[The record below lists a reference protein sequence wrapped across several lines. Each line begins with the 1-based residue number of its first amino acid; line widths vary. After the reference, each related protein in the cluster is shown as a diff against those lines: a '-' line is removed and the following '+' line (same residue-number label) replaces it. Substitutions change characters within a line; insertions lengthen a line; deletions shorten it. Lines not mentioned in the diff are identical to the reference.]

1 MPDRLVTA
9 AASDGMISLVAGTT
23 TELVR
28 EAQSRH
34 ELAPTASAAVGRLI
48 TGAALLGASLKGK
61 ERVTLQIAGDGAIGR
76 VVADVVTLDDRAI
89 GARAYA
95 QNPAADVPLNARG
108 KFDVARIVGSGQL
121 QVTRSFEVG
130 QPYNGVV
137 PLVSGEI
144 GEDLASYL
152 VRSQQ
157 IPSVVALGVLANPTG
172 IIAAG
177 GLIAQVMPGAD
188 ESTLE
193 RLEERARAMPPVT
206 EQIVGG
212 AGPEDLLVGFI
223 GELGL
228 KTFRE
233 VPISFACLCT
243 RERVETALLGLG
255 REELL
260 KIAHEQQETEATC
273 EFCKKRYVL
282 ASDEVRELVAR
293 TESSEAPG

>member
-1 MPDRLVTA
+1 MPDSLVTA

-28 EAQSRH
+28 ETQARH
-34 ELAPTASAAVGRLI
+34 RLSPTASAAVGRLV
-48 TGAALLGASLKGK
+48 TGAALLGASLKGR
-61 ERVTLQIAGDGAIGR
+61 ERVTLQIVGDGAIGR
-76 VVADVVTLDDRAI
+76 IVADVVTSDDHGI
-89 GARAYA
+89 GARAFA
-95 QNPAADVPLNARG
+95 QNPSADVPLNARG
-108 KFDVARIVGSGQL
+108 KFDVAKLVGSGQL

-130 QPYNGVV
+130 QPYSGVV

-144 GEDLASYL
+144 AEDLASYL

-172 IIAAG
+172 ILAAG

-193 RLEERARAMPPVT
+193 RLEERARAMPPIT
-206 EQIVGG
+206 EQVAGG
-212 AGPEDLLVGFI
+212 ATPHDILISFI

-233 VPISFACLCT
+233 VPISFTCRCT
-243 RERVETALLGLG
+243 RERVEAALLGLG

-260 KIAHEQQETEATC
+260 KLAQEQDHTEATC
-273 EFCKKRYVL
+273 EFCKRSYVL
-282 ASDEVRELVAR
+282 SSEEVRDLVAR
-293 TESSEAPG
+293 TEG